1 MTSILSLVAPSGG
14 KGRGESRKG
23 ADAGEWSIIEASCL
37 GAYGERV
44 GIIY

>member
-14 KGRGESRKG
+14 RGKSRKG
-23 ADAGEWSIIEASCL
+23 VDAGEWSVIEASHL